1 LEAYFQHLSRSVS
14 VHARGA
20 GADYH
25 TMRGDWFDLVWN
37 FKALVRAKKI
47 PDPGT
52 SWLWLVDMASQAF
65 SDLPAAS
72 AHAFFRAW
80 QPTNTGVEPTL
91 NRGIYPEAVAT
102 VLRNGST
109 VSELISPADQR
120 RVLQFPKLMAS
131 GDVLG
136 IEGGCWSRCAQGLAA
151 GAAGGHR
158 RRGSCCHGSPRP
170 QRR

>member
-1 LEAYFQHLSRSVS
+1 MS

-20 GADYH
+20 RCEEIGSIGY
-25 TMRGDWFDLVWN
+25 
-37 FKALVRAKKI
+37 
-47 PDPGT
+47 GT
-52 SWLWLVDMASQAF
+52 SKRSYERRKSRTRVRLGWLWIGHGVAGVFRSSRSKRSRFFQGVADDEHWHLTDVQPWH
-65 SDLPAAS
+65 LPS
-72 AHAFFRAW
+72 
-80 QPTNTGVEPTL
+80 
-91 NRGIYPEAVAT
+91 EAVVA

>member
-1 LEAYFQHLSRSVS
+1 
-14 VHARGA
+14 
-20 GADYH
+20 
-25 TMRGDWFDLVWN
+25 MRGDWFDWVWN

-52 SWLWLVDMASQAF
+52 SWLWIGHGVAGVFRSSRSKRSRFFQGVADDEHWHLTDVQPWH
-65 SDLPAAS
+65 LPS
-72 AHAFFRAW
+72 
-80 QPTNTGVEPTL
+80 
-91 NRGIYPEAVAT
+91 EAVVA

>member
-1 LEAYFQHLSRSVS
+1 MCFPLTRRRTSITSAGRCRCMLA
-14 VHARGA
+14 VHDAR
-20 GADYH
+20 
-25 TMRGDWFDLVWN
+25 R
-37 FKALVRAKKI
+37 LVRLGLELQSARTSEEN
-47 PDPGT
+47 PGPGT
-52 SWLWLVDMASQAF
+52 SWLWIGHGVAGVFRSSRSKRSRFFQGVADDEHWHLTDVQPWH
-65 SDLPAAS
+65 LPS
-72 AHAFFRAW
+72 
-80 QPTNTGVEPTL
+80 
-91 NRGIYPEAVAT
+91 EAVVA

-158 RRGSCCHGSPRP
+158 RRGSCCHGPPRP
-170 QRR
+170 QRC